1 MRVIDSAGV
10 DAALDFASLIEA
22 LHAALCAKIAL
33 PVRRHYTIHR
43 PDGDAAHLSMPA
55 WHEEPGGYLGI
66 KLVNVFPGNAA
77 RGLPSVMGSYVLMDG
92 DTGAPLSVIDGTRL
106 TLWKTAA
113 ASALAARYLAAPE
126 ARVHLMV
133 GAGALAPYFIR
144 AMRAVRP
151 IARTLVWNRTPAGAE
166 TLAAAMRAEG
176 LDCQA
181 TTDLEAACRQADIIS
196 TATMSKE
203 PLVRGA
209 WLKPGAHLDLVGA
222 YTPEM
227 RESDDEAVRRAR
239 LFCDI
244 RDSALKEGGDL
255 IQPMRAGLISE
266 ADIEGDLFDLCR
278 GKVQVKRKADDI
290 TLFKSAGSALLDLAT
305 AGLVYRN
312 AGSVA

>member
-1 MRVIDSAGV
+1 MLVIDEAGV
-10 DAALDFASLIEA
+10 DRALDFPRLIDA
-22 LHAALCAKIAL
+22 LHATLCARIAL
-33 PVRRHYTIHR
+33 PVRKHYTIQR
-43 PDGDAAHLSMPA
+43 PEGDAAHLSMPA
-55 WHEEPGGYLGI
+55 WHEEPGGYLGV

-92 DTGAPLSVIDGTRL
+92 DSGAPLAVIDGTRL

-113 ASALAARYLAAPE
+113 ASALAARHLAAPN
-126 ARVHLMV
+126 AQMHLMV
-133 GAGALAPYFIR
+133 GAGALAPWFIR

-151 IARTLVWNRTPAGAE
+151 ISRTLIWNRNRAGAE
-166 TLAAAMRAEG
+166 RLAATMRAEG
-176 LDCQA
+176 FDCQA
-181 TTDLEAACRQADIIS
+181 TTDLEGACRQADIIS

-209 WLKPGAHLDLVGA
+209 WLKPGCHLDLVGA

-227 RESDDEAVRRAR
+227 RESDDEAVKRAR

-278 GKVQVKRKADDI
+278 GKVLVNRKAEDI
-290 TLFKSAGSALLDLAT
+290 TLFKSAGSALLDLGT
-305 AGLVYRN
+305 AGLIYANSRQN
-312 AGSVA
+312 A